1 LCYTWAQDKERYA
14 REMKAY
20 KEKGGDAA
28 AADGDD

>member
-1 LCYTWAQDKERYA
+1 VFPQPQDKERYA

-28 AADGDD
+28 ADD